1 MTKAIDRFLY
11 GELPAEVRPA
21 AGVKGVLIRT
31 VDGAML
37 FRVHEG
43 REPFTDYEIRHDDL
57 SVTIDA
63 DELAA
68 FYKVGERDILD
79 HGPQVLGLRKINEQ

>member
-1 MTKAIDRFLY
+1 MAKVTDRFLY
-11 GELPAEVRPA
+11 GGLPAEVRSA
-21 AGVKGVLIRT
+21 AGMKGVLIRT
-31 VDGAML
+31 AGGATV
-37 FRVHEG
+37 FRVYDGPE
-43 REPFTDYEIRHDDL
+43 RFTDYELRHDDL

-79 HGPQVLGLRKINEQ
+79 HSPQVLGLRKIEG

>member
-1 MTKAIDRFLY
+1 MSEDKFLY
-11 GELPAEVRPA
+11 GQLPAEVRSA

-31 VDGAML
+31 VDGAMV
-37 FRVHEG
+37 FRVYDGPE
-43 REPFTDYEIRHDDL
+43 RFTDYELRHDDL

-68 FYKVGERDILD
+68 FYKVGERNILD
-79 HGPQVLGLRKINEQ
+79 HGPQVLGLRKINER